1 MKSPRQDLEQ
11 VSVRKTNESKPFEDA
26 SLRLSVVKTRGAF
39 ISWDK
44 SARSLMT
51 GRAATGVEGA

>member
-1 MKSPRQDLEQ
+1 MMTR
-11 VSVRKTNESKPFEDA
+11 
-26 SLRLSVVKTRGAF
+26 VVETRGAT

-44 SARSLMT
+44 SARSLKT